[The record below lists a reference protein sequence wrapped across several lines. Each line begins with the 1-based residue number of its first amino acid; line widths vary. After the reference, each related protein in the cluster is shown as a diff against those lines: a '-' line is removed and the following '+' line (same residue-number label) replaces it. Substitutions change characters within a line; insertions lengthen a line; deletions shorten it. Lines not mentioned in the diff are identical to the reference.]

1 MIDKKIKS
9 RITVLE
15 SLYPLEYAN
24 VDEYVKELNNTYT
37 NILGHP
43 ININLSN
50 KKYYDK
56 ETLERDFFE
65 HMDIEDLRF
74 LANTIIYERNK
85 IKK

>member
-15 SLYPLEYAN
+15 SLYPTEYAN
-24 VDEYVKELNNTYT
+24 VDEYVKELNNTYK

-43 ININLSN
+43 ININLPN

-56 ETLERDFFE
+56 ENIERDFFE
-65 HMDIEDLRF
+65 RMDIEDLRF